1 MKNTALEG
9 VLRQT
14 LNTPPCAVFFI
25 HTRGGVTNTYIKDI
39 HAQAY
44 DCHSYSYSKNLI
56 GMNFI
61 E

>member
-14 LNTPPCAVFFI
+14 LDTPPYAVFSI
-25 HTRGGVTNTYIKDI
+25 HTRGGVTNKDI

-44 DCHSYSYSKNLI
+44 DCHSI
-56 GMNFI
+56 
-61 E
+61 